1 MPETGD
7 YLIQFLIFIS
17 PAHFTSDKM
26 MKTMLQ
32 KIRLLELELPI
43 FLATLLAVCLGGVA
57 AWAATGAFSVGLFL
71 IIAVLGI
78 AVQVGIRRTEPYL
91 LEAMLV
97 LLPIAVYWVQTR
109 QLDGTPIWGAF
120 VIAFPWSHGFRNVLR
135 RRALIRRMSVR
146 LLLTVYGFLFIG
158 IAVGNIPVWSM
169 LCLLSAPLAWRAHKP
184 ADAGISEEWA
194 VVTGMFLVAG
204 YVIRWLIR

>member
-1 MPETGD
+1 
-7 YLIQFLIFIS
+7 
-17 PAHFTSDKM
+17 

-32 KIRLLELELPI
+32 KIQSLKLEPPI
-43 FLATLLAVCLGGVA
+43 LMVTLLAACLGGVA
-57 AWAATGAFSVGLFL
+57 AWVVTGVFSVGLFL
-71 IIAVLGI
+71 AVAAFGI

-91 LEAMLV
+91 LETMLV
-97 LLPIAVYWVQTR
+97 LLPIAVYWAQTR

-120 VIAFPWSHGFRNVLR
+120 VIASPWSHGFRSVLR

-146 LLLTVYGFLFIG
+146 LLLTVYGFLFFG

-184 ADAGISEEWA
+184 ADAEVAEEWA

-204 YVIRWLIR
+204 YVIKGLIR